1 MLNKVVIMGRLTS
14 DPELRRTTTGTP
26 VTTFTLAVER
36 DYKNKSGEK
45 ETDFFDCVAW
55 HNTAEFVTKYFTKG
69 RMAVVAG
76 YLQRRNWKDK
86 DGNGRTTVEIIADNV
101 YFGDSAKNARAEP
114 IVTDVP
120 ADFDEIESEED
131 CPF

>member
-45 ETDFFDCVAW
+45 EADFFDVVAW

-101 YFGDSAKNARAEP
+101 YFGDSAKEKKAAPAEEY
-114 IVTDVP
+114 P
-120 ADFDEIESEED
+120 ADFDEVED
-131 CPF
+131 DGNLPF

>member
-55 HNTAEFVTKYFTKG
+55 HNTAEFVTKYFAKG

-76 YLQRRNWKDK
+76 YLQSRNWQDK

-101 YFGDSAKNARAEP
+101 YFGDSAKEKKAAPAEEY
-114 IVTDVP
+114 P
-120 ADFDEIESEED
+120 ADFDEIYPKED